1 MTEQLHLHFSLSCT
15 GEGNGNPLQCSCL
28 ENPRDGGAWWAA
40 VYEVAQSRTWLK
52 WLSSSIQCLVS
63 TKYYLLNIFFILF
76 IFYFWPGSLWDL
88 SSPTMDWIQAIAVKA
103 LSPKHWTTRELW
115 STILNFLPVVT
126 PIKYY
131 HNLHFPGNRDT
142 ERLTCPNH
150 TASKYGAEIQ
160 TQTPVCLSE
169 SVLTTATHL
178 FLEHLLYV

>member
-1 MTEQLHLHFSLSCT
+1 M
-15 GEGNGNPLQCSCL
+15 
-28 ENPRDGGAWWAA
+28 
-40 VYEVAQSRTWLK
+40 
-52 WLSSSIQCLVS
+52 
-63 TKYYLLNIFFILF
+63 F

-88 SSPTMDWIQAIAVKA
+88 SSPTKDWIQSMAVKA

-169 SVLTTATHL
+169 SVLTAATLCWRSSISWASTPCLKVNEPVMSHKL
-178 FLEHLLYV
+178 DINCGLCPSKFSNQLRVKHYTGSN